1 MFAHTLPC
9 DRCGGRE
16 LELPTPCIRRRQVG
30 VSVIV
35 RSRLQTSLLM
45 KGCALIQES
54 DDPWPRIVTFA
65 ARIVSWLYHSP
76 RRYNRATAGRT
87 PRPLAHP
94 QHLPRRAR
102 SVRSCA
108 HAVALEPAAPARA
121 GLPYARCTQRR
132 TGAAAAALPA
142 HKHSST
148 QANCSMRI
156 SARVTGLRRAAHAA
170 RVHVCDH
177 ACDPARVCCES
188 HVVHVQVLRV
198 RMRVRAVHGLHR
210 ACQHARTFR
219 IFASFVPCGG
229 RTWRHGGYSS
239 GLGLGLGLGT
249 LWNVGGGGYPARRPG
264 LSCSCTCQALGTPSC
279 ATSTN

>member
-1 MFAHTLPC
+1 VTILAQDRHLCRQDCQLALSLAAPLQSRYRRAH
-9 DRCGGRE
+9 
-16 LELPTPCIRRRQVG
+16 PT
-30 VSVIV
+30 
-35 RSRLQTSLLM
+35 
-45 KGCALIQES
+45 
-54 DDPWPRIVTFA
+54 
-65 ARIVSWLYHSP
+65 
-76 RRYNRATAGRT
+76 T
-87 PRPLAHP
+87 PRAPPAP
-94 QHLPRRAR
+94 PPPCAFGAIVCAR
-102 SVRSCA
+102 GG
-108 HAVALEPAAPARA
+108 ARA
-121 GLPYARCTQRR
+121 GGAGTRGAAVRAVHAAPYRR
-132 TGAAAAALPA
+132 AAAALPA

-148 QANCSMRI
+148 QANCSVRI

-188 HVVHVQVLRV
+188 HVVYVQVLRV

-219 IFASFVPCGG
+219 IFASLVPCGG

>member
-1 MFAHTLPC
+1 MHTICLRLAPTNQRREDPCAGLPHPPRPPPWC
-9 DRCGGRE
+9 VPTDRRTG
-16 LELPTPCIRRRQVG
+16 PCHHRRPLTRRVPSLRKRRR
-30 VSVIV
+30 
-35 RSRLQTSLLM
+35 
-45 KGCALIQES
+45 
-54 DDPWPRIVTFA
+54 
-65 ARIVSWLYHSP
+65 ARP
-76 RRYNRATAGRT
+76 

-94 QHLPRRAR
+94 LHLPRRAR

-188 HVVHVQVLRV
+188 HVVYVQVLRV